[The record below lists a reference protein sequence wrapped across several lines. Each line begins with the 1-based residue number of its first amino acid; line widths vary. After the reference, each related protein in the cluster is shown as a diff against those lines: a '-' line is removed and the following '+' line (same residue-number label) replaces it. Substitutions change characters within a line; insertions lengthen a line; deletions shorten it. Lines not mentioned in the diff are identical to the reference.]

1 MAATSPEE
9 APSTADRPG
18 TTVRTLAVRLAAR
31 GIDAFAVDLTRKDLD
46 IAAFRVVAPG
56 LQPEPSGLGTPRL
69 RACCEATGVPLGP
82 SLL

>member
-1 MAATSPEE
+1 LGPVRRAVAATSPEE

-18 TTVRTLAVRLAAR
+18 TTVRTLALRLAAR

-56 LQPEPSGLGTPRL
+56 LQPEPSGLVTPRL
-69 RACCEATGVPLGP
+69 R
-82 SLL
+82 